1 MTKLETLTTAVRCA
15 IANKC
20 ERRSISVPEW
30 ARTYRVSQAD
40 VRRAWQDELTKATN
54 ANYSGDAK

>member
-1 MTKLETLTTAVRCA
+1 MTRAQMLLNAVQCA

-30 ARTYRVSQAD
+30 ARTYRVSQAE
-40 VRRAWQDELTKATN
+40 VRRVWEAELTKACN
-54 ANYSGDAK
+54 ANYGDAK